1 MGKKKIWGR
10 GVKPGPGRRVKTS
23 LVIGERLLGDLK
35 IRAYM
40 ERTDVSALL
49 CRLGAAYLKAGK
61 GRRG

>member
-1 MGKKKIWGR
+1 MGKKIWGR
-10 GVKPGPGRRVKTS
+10 GGTPAGERRVKTS
-23 LVIGERLLGDLK
+23 LVISERLLLDLK
-35 IRAYM
+35 LAALQ